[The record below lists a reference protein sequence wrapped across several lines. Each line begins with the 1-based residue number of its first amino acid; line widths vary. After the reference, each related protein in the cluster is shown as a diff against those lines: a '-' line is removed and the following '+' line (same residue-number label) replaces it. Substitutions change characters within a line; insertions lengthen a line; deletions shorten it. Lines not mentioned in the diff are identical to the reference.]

1 VTDPV
6 RSVEASTVVLPLP
19 QALQLGQMTI
29 ERREYA
35 TVRVTTASGL
45 TGSAYCLTRDA
56 PVTEAV
62 DRLVEPHAVG
72 RDSGDIP
79 GLRERYLRAN
89 VMVGRTGLAVR
100 ALGLVDVALWDVAAQ
115 REGAP
120 LHRLLGRAA
129 VPPRVMMVAAYPVAG
144 RPPEELAADVAAY
157 AREGYGLLKIAR
169 SGDTELMRRWLD
181 ELSTALP
188 ASAAVV
194 VDAACAWSDAAE
206 ALGEVALWGETE
218 LAWLEDPLVPED
230 VEGLARLRR
239 EGPYPVGAGD
249 DLSERL
255 TCELLLDA
263 GALDVLRIDTVAI
276 GGVTTALELI
286 DRAAAAGV
294 TVSFHCFP
302 ELNVHLAAV
311 TSGAVVETFDPT
323 VPGGNPYDPAHL
335 LSSGRLAVA
344 DGVAALPTAP
354 GIGFELL
361 ELPG

>member
-19 QALQLGQMTI
+19 QILRLGQMTI
-29 ERREYA
+29 EAREYA
-35 TVRVTTASGL
+35 TVRVTTESGL
-45 TGSAYCLTRDA
+45 AGKAYCLTRNA
-56 PVTEAV
+56 PVAEAV
-62 DRLVEPHAVG
+62 DRLVAPSVAG
-72 RDSGDIP
+72 CDSGDIP

-115 REGAP
+115 REGVP
-120 LHRLLGRAA
+120 LHRLLGRVAA
-129 VPPRVMMVAAYPVAG
+129 PPAVMMVAAYPVDG
-144 RPPEELAADVAAY
+144 RSAEHLAADVAAY
-157 AREGYGLLKIAR
+157 AAEGYPLLKIAR
-169 SGDTELMRRWLD
+169 SVDAGLMRRWLD
-181 ELSTALP
+181 ELAHALP
-188 ASAAVV
+188 ASSRLV
-194 VDAACAWSDAAE
+194 VDAACAWSDAGE
-206 ALGEVALWGETE
+206 VLGETAEWGEAG

-230 VEGLARLRR
+230 VAGLGRLRR
-239 EGPYPVGAGD
+239 EGRYPVGGGD

-263 GALDVLRIDTVAI
+263 AALDVLRIDTVAI
-276 GGVTTALELI
+276 GGVTPALELI

-311 TSGAVVETFDPT
+311 ATGAVVETFDAT

-344 DGVAALPTAP
+344 DGFAALPDGP
-354 GIGFELL
+354 GIGFQLL
-361 ELPG
+361 EMPR